1 MADLNKDQSQSHGID
16 GRTANFHKGL
26 NPRPRDP
33 IFEKLSEERNDQ
45 RKRVKIS
52 SDASNLS
59 MDSTQVEPEEAYVS
73 NLQ

>member
-16 GRTANFHKGL
+16 GRTANFNKGL
-26 NPRPRDP
+26 NPRPHDP
-33 IFEKLSEERNDQ
+33 IFEKLSEARSDQ